1 MKFYDENIKAEWT
14 EEHGSVTTVTFMVY
28 SEFGIQDNLIIN
40 HAIADLLGMHK
51 FAQFIEDIDLE
62 KAELLNTYKGICV
75 QWIFPDKLDNI
86 EEIKET
92 ISDGLSFQRLKHEC
106 IGVSTDVYER
116 TT

>member
-14 EEHGSVTTVTFMVY
+14 EEYGSVTTVTFMVY

-40 HAIADLLGMHK
+40 HAISDLLGMHK

-62 KAELLNTYKGICV
+62 KAELLNTYKGYCI
-75 QWIFPDKLDNI
+75 QWIFPDELDNI
-86 EEIKET
+86 EELQEIVSEGLDFRRIKH
-92 ISDGLSFQRLKHEC
+92 DC

>member
-1 MKFYDENIKAEWT
+1 MKFYDENVKAEWT
-14 EEHGSVTTVTFMVY
+14 EEYGSVTTVTFMVY
-28 SEFGIQDNLIIN
+28 SEMGTQDNLIIN
-40 HAIADLLGMHK
+40 HAIGDLLNMK
-51 FAQFIEDIDLE
+51 RFAQFIEDIDLE

>member
-14 EEHGSVTTVTFMVY
+14 EEYGSVTTVTFMVY

-40 HAIADLLGMHK
+40 RAISDLLGMHK

-62 KAELLNTYKGICV
+62 KAELLNTYKGYCI
-75 QWIFPDKLDNI
+75 QWVFPDTLDNL

-92 ISDGLSFQRLKHEC
+92 ISEGLDFQRIKHDC